1 MKEVSLSKSQVSAI
15 LFAFEE
21 ELEGYG
27 KLDRDAWTTA
37 RKLFKL
43 FPKLKEDYG
52 HLAWE
57 VFPPGRPKVEK

>member
-1 MKEVSLSKSQVSAI
+1 MLQVSLSKKQVSAL
-15 LFAFEE
+15 LFALEE
-21 ELEGYG
+21 ELDVYGQLDPEG
-27 KLDRDAWTTA
+27 RIAA

-57 VFPPGRPKVEK
+57 CFPPGKPKV